1 MSTGKSEHLRFRY
14 GICLNDSC
22 QKCKS
27 KEVQQIAARKDFVCA
42 ECQKQLRECPP
53 PKTFMQK
60 YGKYVISGG
69 TIIAIAAVIALV
81 KFLPSAEKDIPGPEP
96 TEKVTKPQTPPAVEP
111 ASPAEP
117 TKEPEVAKEPAEVK
131 EPAKEPE
138 EVNKPAK
145 QEPAPKQKAA
155 ISVPFGK
162 YSGPASGLD
171 GEITVTRTYS
181 LDLRNAS
188 GERLDLQPGD
198 MITKTKFKNGELVSG
213 YWKRG
218 TQGRSFHR

>member
-69 TIIAIAAVIALV
+69 VVAVIAAIIVTV
-81 KFLPSAEKDIPGPEP
+81 KLMPSAEKDAPELEP
-96 TEKVTKPQTPPAVEP
+96 TVQ
-111 ASPAEP
+111 
-117 TKEPEVAKEPAEVK
+117 VAKALGKGKCHVLHIRSQGGCVVAE
-131 EPAKEPE
+131 
-138 EVNKPAK
+138 
-145 QEPAPKQKAA
+145 
-155 ISVPFGK
+155 
-162 YSGPASGLD
+162 
-171 GEITVTRTYS
+171 
-181 LDLRNAS
+181 
-188 GERLDLQPGD
+188 
-198 MITKTKFKNGELVSG
+198 
-213 YWKRG
+213 
-218 TQGRSFHR
+218 